1 MSTMFKLNGFELMML
16 CFVWTICYN
25 YRVTCDRPEELMY
38 AKTFLDGN
46 AMRTFYRVFRDLTFL
61 IVGQTSQRG
70 NSRILQDAEYEF
82 PCNTSG
88 MRSATIPDSVHRL
101 RPGKY
106 THHSNTPAVLIR
118 SLVR

>member
-1 MSTMFKLNGFELMML
+1 MSKMFKLNGFELMML

-25 YRVTCDRPEELMY
+25 CRVTCDRPEELMY

-46 AMRTFYRVFRDLTFL
+46 AMRTFYRMFRDLTFL
-61 IVGQTSQRG
+61 IVGQTSQRANG
-70 NSRILQDAEYEF
+70 RFLQDVEYEF

-106 THHSNTPAVLIR
+106 HATRHL
-118 SLVR
+118 LY